1 MSLDAKSWQSPK
13 QAAGY
18 YGEPTANILDLV
30 IIDQWSHSL
39 KIKASA

>member
-1 MSLDAKSWQSPK
+1 MYLDSKPWESPT

-30 IIDQWSHSL
+30 IIDRWSHSL
-39 KIKASA
+39 RIKASA